1 MQFPP
6 RLKKGDTILLV
17 SPSSPLSAE
26 QPVEA
31 IAAEVEK
38 LGFRVKIANS
48 CRASTPSGYA
58 AAPAEMR
65 AADLN
70 GGFTDPEIDAI
81 WCTRGGSTAWQILPL
96 LDYPA
101 IAAHPKPFIGFSDI
115 TTLHLALQ
123 QRCGFVTFHGPTAN
137 RALKNWADDPFSWQS
152 LWAALE
158 MRGCL
163 EVVNPPGEEIK
174 TLRPGRACGR
184 LTGGNLSLAT
194 TSVGTPWQIDARGC
208 ILYLED
214 VGEDVYALEEM
225 LWQLK
230 SAGVLDSAAGLVFGA
245 FQNCRNAYREDY
257 GPEAL
262 LKDFFAGWS
271 KPILYNV
278 RSAHCSPM
286 VTLPM
291 GTMCEINGSA
301 GTMIVRCPCH

>member
-1 MQFPP
+1 MRFPK
-6 RLKKGDTILLV
+6 RLEKGDPILLV
-17 SPSSPLSAE
+17 SLSSPLSE
-26 QPVEA
+26 DQPVEN

-38 LGFRVKIANS
+38 LGFRVKIGAS

-58 AAPAEMR
+58 AAPAEVR

-70 GGFTDPEIDAI
+70 GGFADPEIDAI

-101 IAAHPKPFIGFSDI
+101 IAAHPKSFIGFSDV
-115 TTLHLALQ
+115 TTLHLAIG
-123 QRCGFVTFHGPTAN
+123 QRCGFVTFHGPMAN
-137 RALKNWADDPFSWQS
+137 WFLDWEEDSFSWQS
-152 LWAALE
+152 LWSALQ
-158 MRGCL
+158 MGACL
-163 EVVNPPGEEIK
+163 EITNPPGEEIK
-174 TLRPGRACGR
+174 TLRPGCACGR
-184 LTGGNLSLAT
+184 LTGGNLSLVT

-230 SAGVLDSAAGLVFGA
+230 AAGILDSAAGLVFGA
-245 FQNCRNAYREDY
+245 FTKCGNAYRADY

-262 LKDFFAGWS
+262 LRNFFAGWR

-278 RSAHCSPM
+278 RSAHCTPM

-291 GTMCEINGSA
+291 GTMCTIDGGA
-301 GTMIVRCPCH
+301 GRMTVHC

>member
-1 MQFPP
+1 MRFPQ
-6 RLKKGDTILLV
+6 RLKKGGTILLV

-31 IAAEVEK
+31 VAAEVEK
-38 LGFRVKIANS
+38 LGFRVKIGDS

-58 AAPAEMR
+58 AAPAEVR

-70 GGFTDPEIDAI
+70 RGFTDRSIDAI
-81 WCTRGGSTAWQILPL
+81 WCTRGGSTAWQILRL

-115 TTLHLALQ
+115 TTLHLAIQ

-137 RALKNWADDPFSWQS
+137 RSWQDDPFSWQS

-158 MRGCL
+158 MGECL
-163 EVVNPPGEEIK
+163 PIENPPGEEIK
-174 TLRPGRACGR
+174 VLRPGRACGR
-184 LTGGNLSLAT
+184 LTGGNLSLVT

-225 LWQLK
+225 LWQLR
-230 SAGVLDSAAGLVFGA
+230 SASVLDSAAGLVFGA
-245 FQNCRNAYREDY
+245 FTNCRNAYREDY
-257 GPEAL
+257 GPDAL
-262 LKDFFAGWS
+262 LKDLFAGWS
-271 KPILYNV
+271 KPVLYNV

-286 VTLPM
+286 VTLPLGTVCAVDGCR
-291 GTMCEINGSA
+291 GTM
-301 GTMIVRCPCH
+301 TVRRR

>member
-17 SPSSPLSAE
+17 SLSSPLSAD

-31 IAAEVEK
+31 IAAAVEN
-38 LGFRVKIANS
+38 LGFRVKIGDS
-48 CRASTPSGYA
+48 CRSSTPSGYA
-58 AAPAEMR
+58 AAPAAVR

-70 GGFTDPEIDAI
+70 RGFADPEIDAV
-81 WCTRGGSTAWQILPL
+81 WCTRGGETAWQILDL
-96 LDYPA
+96 LDYPT

-115 TTLHLALQ
+115 TTLHLALT

-137 RALKNWADDPFSWQS
+137 RIFGWQEDTFSWPS

-158 MRGCL
+158 MGKCL
-163 EVVNPPGEEIK
+163 TIENPPGEAIK
-174 TLRPGRACGR
+174 VMHPGRACGR
-184 LTGGNLSLAT
+184 LTGGNLSLVT
-194 TSVGTPWQIDARGC
+194 TSVGTPWQIDARDC

-230 SAGVLDSAAGLVFGA
+230 AAGVLGSAAGLVFGTFTA
-245 FQNCRNAYREDY
+245 CRNAYRADY
-257 GPEAL
+257 DPEEL
-262 LKDFFAGWS
+262 LRDFFADWK
-271 KPILYNV
+271 KPILYNI

-291 GTMCEINGSA
+291 GTMCEIDGGA
-301 GTMIVRCPCH
+301 GTMTVRCPCC